1 MPTFARRSLEWSRF
15 KGAAIDLSTCTPD
28 NDPKRSLEYLMP
40 ADKAASFSIF
50 DWGVSPGLLLIL
62 ALVPLVLLMLLRKT
76 YPAPRMALLMAIPF
90 LLTLPLPWLPIAWWY
105 MVLFADILF
114 VIAAIVDLLTVPAI
128 DQIHVARQM
137 ARVASLDCPHLVEI
151 TIDNRS
157 TLPLKIKIAEDQAD
171 RLEVIPAI
179 HDLMLMPGKRTII
192 QHTITAHRRGA
203 FVLENLYGQL
213 FSRGRLWQR
222 QHVFPC
228 RSELHV
234 YPDIKQLAEYA
245 LLARTNRL
253 SQIGVRRTR
262 RPGQESDFE
271 RLRDYQQD
279 DNYRHIDW
287 RSTARRQKMTVRQFQ
302 TDQSQR
308 VIFML
313 DCGRMMTNEY
323 EQRSLLDYA
332 LNSVLML
339 SYVAL
344 DQGDSVGMLCFS
356 DHIHRYVPP
365 AGGKRQM
372 NRILHAGFDQ
382 FPRLVQSRFD
392 QAFLYLSSHCRRRSL
407 VVLITNVI
415 DQVNSQQIHNYMGNL
430 VGAHLP
436 LIVLLR
442 DRSVFQSADN
452 PYPDPAVLYRS
463 AAASQLLIWRHQ
475 VIHRMKAAGSLT
487 LDVFPD
493 EMTSPLIN
501 QYLEVKA
508 RHLL

>member
-1 MPTFARRSLEWSRF
+1 MQSDS
-15 KGAAIDLSTCTPD
+15 AA
-28 NDPKRSLEYLMP
+28 K
-40 ADKAASFSIF
+40 FSIF
-50 DWGVSPGLLLIL
+50 DWGVSPWLLLLL
-62 ALVPLVLLMLLRKT
+62 ALVPLLLLMKMRRT
-76 YPAPRMALLMAIPF
+76 YPTPSLAGLLAIPF
-90 LLTLPLPWLPIAWWY
+90 MLSVPLPWLPSWWWY
-105 MVLFADILF
+105 VVL
-114 VIAAIVDLLTVPAI
+114 VIDLLLIVAALVDLATLPRL
-128 DQIHVARQM
+128 DQVEVTRSM
-137 ARVASLDCPHLVEI
+137 PRVASLDNPHHVEVS
-151 TIDNRS
+151 IDNRS
-157 TLPLKIKIAEDQAD
+157 SRLLTMSVAEDAAE
-171 RLEVIPAI
+171 RLRINPPVHRIV
-179 HDLMLMPGKRTII
+179 LMPNKRTTV
-192 QHTITAHRRGA
+192 QHTITSHRRGA
-203 FVLENLYGQL
+203 FVLQNIYAQIT
-213 FSRGRLWQR
+213 SRGGLWRR
-222 QHVFPC
+222 QHIFPC
-228 RSELHV
+228 TSDLHV
-234 YPDIKQLAEYA
+234 YPDIKQISEYA

-287 RSTARRQKMTVRQFQ
+287 RSTARRQKLTVRQFQ

-323 EQRSLLDYA
+323 EHLSLLDYA
-332 LNSVLML
+332 LNSILML

-356 DHIHRYVPP
+356 DHIHRFVPP

-392 QAFLYLSSHCRRRSL
+392 QAFLYLSMHCRRRSL

-415 DQVNSQQIHNYMGNL
+415 DQVNAQQIHNYMGNL

-442 DRSVFQSADN
+442 DHSVFQFADN
-452 PYPDPAVLYRS
+452 PSPDPAVLYRS
-463 AAASQLLIWRHQ
+463 AAASQLLTWRHQ
-475 VIHRMKAAGSLT
+475 VIHRMQAAGSLT
-487 LDVFPD
+487 LDVFPED
-493 EMTSPLIN
+493 MTSPLVN
-501 QYLEVKA
+501 QYLEIKA
-508 RHLL
+508 QHLL